1 MGNKS
6 SKDNI
11 DAGIPLLSD
20 KEMQFFRELIYEEC
34 GIELKDAKRSM
45 MSSRLYKRLK
55 KLGLSSY
62 QEYYDYI
69 HSATDSIMEIISM
82 IDVITT
88 NKTDFFREPAHFE
101 FLKQKVLPEMTQSP
115 EFKKDKILNFWSAG
129 CSSGQEPYT
138 LAMVLDQFFSGNTGS
153 YKILATDIAHS
164 VLSEAKRAVYSKEII
179 DPIPGLYKNKY
190 LMTGKGKRKG
200 QYRVVPELR
209 QKVIFGRLN
218 FMDDNY
224 GISTMMDVVFCR
236 NVIIYFDWQT
246 KVEVITKL
254 YRQLRPGGYLFVGHS
269 ETLNG
274 VNLPLNRMIP
284 TVFQKPKNDDNAI

>member
-1 MGNKS
+1 MGKKNL
-6 SKDNI
+6 KDNI
-11 DAGIPLLSD
+11 DIGIPLLSD

-45 MSSRLYKRLK
+45 MSSRLYKRLR

-62 QEYYDYI
+62 QEYYDRI
-69 HSATDSIMEIISM
+69 NNATGSVNEIISM
-82 IDVITT
+82 VDVITT

-101 FLKQKVLPEMTQSP
+101 FLKQKVLPEMTQSIQ
-115 EFKKDKILNFWSAG
+115 FKKDKILNFWSAG

-138 LAMVLDQFFSGNTGS
+138 LAMVLDQFMSCNNGS
-153 YKILATDIAHS
+153 YQILATDIAHS
-164 VLSEAKRAVYSKEII
+164 VLAEAKRAVYSKEII

-190 LMTGKGKRKG
+190 LLTGKGKRKG
-200 QYRVVPELR
+200 QFRVVPELR
-209 QKVIFGRLN
+209 KKVLFGRLN
-218 FMDDNY
+218 FMDDDF
-224 GISTMMDVVFCR
+224 GISSMMDVIFCR

-246 KVEVITKL
+246 KVDVITKL

-274 VNLPLNRMIP
+274 VNLPFNRMIP
-284 TVFQKPKNDDNAI
+284 TVFQKPDIDHKQ

>member
-1 MGNKS
+1 MLKNKS
-6 SKDNI
+6 QGNSDI
-11 DAGIPLLSD
+11 GIPLLSD
-20 KEMQFFRELIYEEC
+20 KELQYFRELIYEEC
-34 GIELKDAKRSM
+34 GIELKEAKRSM
-45 MSSRLYKRLK
+45 MSSRLYKRLR

-69 HSATDSIMEIISM
+69 NDATGGLNEIISM

-101 FLKQKVLPEMTQSP
+101 FLKEKVLPEITSSP
-115 EFKKDKILNFWSAG
+115 DFQKNKIFNVWSAG

-138 LAMVLDQFFSGNTGS
+138 LAMVLDYYFNHTPGTYQ
-153 YKILATDIAHS
+153 ILATDIAHS
-164 VLSEAKRAVYSKEII
+164 VLAEAKRAIYTKEII
-179 DPIPGLYKNKY
+179 DPIPSIYKGKY

-200 QYRVVPELR
+200 QFRVSPELR
-209 QKVIFGRLN
+209 KKVLFGRLN
-218 FMDDNY
+218 FMDKDF

-254 YRQLRPGGYLFVGHS
+254 YNQLKPGGYLFVGHS

-274 VNLPLNRMIP
+274 VDLPINRMIP
-284 TVFQKPKNDDNAI
+284 TVFQKPLGVA